1 MSLTILGTT
10 DERLACVGVMD
21 AVRAG
26 QAHGGVC
33 VLVPSFPEA
42 LQVQKALADEG
53 IGMGV
58 QVTTPLGWLR
68 DLWDVW
74 GDGRRILSAPMR
86 TLLVTE
92 LVRRACAEEDVPF
105 SPTPGVIGLLC
116 SLVEQGLPWMCD
128 APEGECGLTPAE
140 RRMVALAKP
149 YELKL
154 IEHNLVEPVNCASLL
169 VDALSKNRVCIP
181 PVVLVGFEKLR
192 NAELDFVVGLA
203 RLSATTMVVQESNGP
218 ASAVVRDLAD
228 RVVGLAE
235 EQGIQ
240 VTFANAV
247 GQKPVERE
255 EELQALLDALFGNA
269 SAPVRQ
275 AGAVRLLEPAGP
287 LAEAELVAREVA
299 RLAKDG
305 ARKTAIVVGDTR
317 RAWRELAPK
326 LAARHIGVRAQASVP
341 VLDTK
346 SGQAFMG
353 YARTVAHLM
362 ELKKSWPA
370 CEEGSDGP
378 YVRLGSMDWW
388 PPLELVD
395 FLLSN
400 IAGVGQQKAYALEIA
415 WRGNRLLGPG
425 DVLAQ
430 LTSVKATS
438 DAVAQATRELM
449 KGRLGSAASK
459 LLAGYMAQGEE
470 KPLSGEDVLSSLAHE
485 EGTAVLMAVIGAA
498 STLAE
503 LGVMAQRGTDGD
515 PDLLRVVEEA
525 EIVLQST
532 SVVLRPK
539 VDVPKAVGTALLVG
553 RAQAAALAPASQDA
567 VVLCGLTSQEFGV
580 PSVDNELAGMLEELG
595 MDRSR
600 DPLAEQRRLF
610 WKLCALS
617 RTHLLLERTRFTAD
631 AHESY
636 PAVML
641 GELTACYEEV
651 LPTSVLAEDRAR
663 ANLAVTGAA
672 PPPYGSEE
680 VAPAGAVDASL
691 RRLVTVPQEGMAELP
706 DGLPVLS
713 ASQLESYLECPLKW
727 FSLRRLRLAD
737 NDAGFGPLEIGTF
750 AHRVLELTYT
760 QLAEEGKAEISPTD
774 AASLAH
780 AHEVLSSNFFAHL
793 AHQRMKVGSKPAF
806 QALVPHS
813 AAEESSV
820 DRLHRDLLSAIDY
833 VSLRLHGYEPRAFE
847 WGFGRSKP
855 SGEQG
860 SLTELEEATYAGV
873 RVTGTVDRIDVNGQ
887 GQAVIIDYKH
897 KGPTGFFAEY
907 AAFAKGTHEDEEF
920 VLPRR
925 IQALMYAQVV
935 RKAFPDL
942 KVVGALYL
950 GTRGTH
956 ELSGAVAE
964 SQADAIYG
972 GKLGPRRAKQVVI
985 PPDADFG
992 QEETR
997 GMDAFLD
1004 ATEQAIVQAV
1014 ERLRAGHIEANPVDA
1029 AACSYCPVMNCERRL
1044 S

>member
-1 MSLTILGTT
+1 MSLTILTTT
-10 DERLACVGVMD
+10 DERLACEGVMD

-26 QAHGGVC
+26 QAHGGIC
-33 VLVPSFPEA
+33 VLAPSFPEA

-53 IGMGV
+53 VGMGV

-74 GDGRRILSAPMR
+74 GDGRRIISGSMR

-92 LVRRACAEEDVPF
+92 LLRKACTEEDVPF
-105 SPTPGVIGLLC
+105 SPTSGVIGLLC
-116 SLVEQGLPWMCD
+116 ALIEQGLPWVTD
-128 APEGECGLTPAE
+128 ALERESGLTRAE
-140 RRMVALAKP
+140 RRMVTLEKP
-149 YELKL
+149 YERMLG
-154 IEHNLVEPVNCASLL
+154 ERNLVEPVNCASLL
-169 VDALSKNRVCIP
+169 VDALGKNRVGVP
-181 PVVLVGFEKLR
+181 AVVLTGFEGLQ
-192 NAELDFVVGLA
+192 NAELEFVVGLA
-203 RLSATTMVVQESNGP
+203 GMSATTLVVQEGNEP
-218 ASAVVRDLAD
+218 ASMVVRDLAD
-228 RVVGLAE
+228 RVVARAGE
-235 EQGIQ
+235 RDVHI
-240 VTFANAV
+240 TFANADD
-247 GQKPVERE
+247 QKPLERE
-255 EELQALLDALFGNA
+255 AELRALLDTIFGNKDGT
-269 SAPVRQ
+269 VRQ
-275 AGAVRLLEPAGP
+275 TGAVRLLEPAGP
-287 LAEAELVAREVA
+287 LAEAELVAREVEK
-299 RLAKDG
+299 LAKDG

-326 LAARHIGVRAQASVP
+326 LAARHIGVRAQMSVP

-346 SGQAFMG
+346 SGQAFIA
-353 YARTVAHLM
+353 YARTVAQLM
-362 ELKKSWPA
+362 ELNKSWPA
-370 CEEGSDGP
+370 CEEGPDGP

-395 FLLSN
+395 FLLSD
-400 IAGVGQQKAYALEIA
+400 IAGVGQQRAYALAIA

-430 LTSVKATS
+430 LTSAKATS
-438 DAVAQATRELM
+438 DEVAQATRELM
-449 KGRLGSAASK
+449 RGRLGSAASK
-459 LLAGYMAQGEE
+459 LLAGYLVQGEKE
-470 KPLSGEDVLSSLAHE
+470 PSSGASILTSLAHE
-485 EGTAVLMAVIGAA
+485 EGAAALMAVIGAA
-498 STLAE
+498 NTLMEMGVTAQGDADGAPE
-503 LGVMAQRGTDGD
+503 L
-515 PDLLRVVEEA
+515 LSVVEDA
-525 EIVLQST
+525 EIVLRCT

-539 VDVPKAVGTALLVG
+539 VDVPQAAGTALIVG
-553 RAQAAALAPASQDA
+553 RAQAAALAPASQDT

-580 PSVDNELAGMLEELG
+580 PSTNNELAGMLEELG
-595 MDRSR
+595 MDRPR
-600 DPLAEQRRLF
+600 NPLAEQRRLF
-610 WKLCALS
+610 WKLCALP
-617 RTHLLLERTRFTAD
+617 RTHLLLERTRFNAD
-631 AHESY
+631 AYESY

-641 GELTACYEEV
+641 GELTACYAEG
-651 LPTSVLAEDRAR
+651 LPTSVLAEDKAR
-663 ANLAVTGAA
+663 ANLAASGVA
-672 PPPYGSEE
+672 PWSHASEE
-680 VAPAGAVDASL
+680 VAPAGAIDASL

-737 NDAGFGPLEIGTF
+737 NDAGFGPLEMGTF
-750 AHRVLELTYT
+750 AHRVLELTYA
-760 QLAEEGKAEISPTD
+760 QLAEEGKAIIDSSD

-820 DRLHRDLLSAIDY
+820 DRLHRDLLSSIDY
-833 VSLRLHGYEPRAFE
+833 VSLRLNGYEPRAFE
-847 WGFGRSKP
+847 WGFGRGAST
-855 SGEQG
+855 GEQG
-860 SLTELEEATYAGV
+860 SLAELEDATYAGV

-907 AAFAKGTHEDEEF
+907 AAFAKGLDKDEGF

-964 SQADAIYG
+964 PQADAIYG
-972 GKLGPRRAKQVVI
+972 GTLGSRRAKKVVV
-985 PPDADFG
+985 PSDADFG
-992 QEETR
+992 QEERR

-1004 ATEQAIVQAV
+1004 ATEQAIAQAV